1 MDSRGGAETRI
12 RRSLV
17 LLAWVLGCSAARTEP
32 LPTFERS
39 QIVAH
44 AETLALRVDGDS
56 LGVMVLQLEVG
67 RDSVRGAITPYYHDS
82 MAQHVL
88 MTFDPRSL
96 RPVRVR
102 DSSSL
107 EVVDLRY
114 SANRVSGTRIV
125 WNPAGAQDTL
135 NLDVPIDSATLDRR
149 SLLTVASWLP
159 LAPGRVFGASIFDS
173 WSRRVVPVRIAVGHE
188 SRITVPSGTF
198 RAYRLDVTT
207 LWATGPNHFGLFPT
221 VLYVSVDSPR
231 VLLRI
236 ERPRQHAICELISRR
251 SL

>member
-1 MDSRGGAETRI
+1 MR
-12 RRSLV
+12 
-17 LLAWVLGCSAARTEP
+17 
-32 LPTFERS
+32 
-39 QIVAH
+39 VA
-44 AETLALRVDGDS
+44 GDS
-56 LGVMVLQLEVG
+56 VGLLVLQLQVG
-67 RDSVRGAITPYYHDS
+67 EDSVRSSVTPYYHDS

-107 EVVDLRY
+107 EVIDLSY
-114 SANRVSGTRIV
+114 SANRVSGTRVV

-135 NLDVPIDSATLDRR
+135 NLDLPIDSATLDRR

-159 LAPGRVFGASIFDS
+159 LVPGHVFRISVFDS
-173 WSRRVVPVRIAVGHE
+173 WNRRVVPVRIAVGHE
-188 SRITVPSGTF
+188 SLITVPSGTF

-207 LWATGPNHFGLFPT
+207 PPATHPNDFGLFPT
-221 VLYVSVDSPR
+221 VLYVSADSPR

-236 ERPRQHAICELISRR
+236 ERPRQDAISELISRR
-251 SL
+251 SS